1 MKNFGVFLSSALVM
15 TMALAGCSSAP
26 APASAAAM
34 PTATSEVQLT
44 PTAAAPNTT
53 LNATLSDTD
62 LTPDVFTAPL
72 GAHVSF
78 TVNNTGTAE
87 RDCVFFDLATIKLFP
102 GQSQWSL
109 SQIAAGTTKTLEFTA
124 PSKPASYKVDCGT
137 AGFSGQP
144 RTPVPG
150 LDGTLDVK

>member
-1 MKNFGVFLSSALVM
+1 MKNFGVFLSGALVM
-15 TMALAGCSSAP
+15 TLALAGCSSAP
-26 APASAAAM
+26 APASAAM
-34 PTATSEVQLT
+34 PTATPEVQST
-44 PTAAAPNTT
+44 PTAAALNIT
-53 LNATLSDTD
+53 LSATLSDTD
-62 LTPDVFTAPL
+62 LTPDAFTAPL

-109 SQIAAGTTKTLEFTA
+109 SQIAAGSTKTLEFTA
-124 PSKPASYKVDCGT
+124 PTKPASYKVDCGT